1 MSEKDEDKEKGMTK
15 DERQR
20 LKDEYAGIFMI
31 ADNDPSGELMTV
43 AKEYRRRLK
52 KNEPDAFK
60 NADDAADFWQNALFD
75 NEYWSG
81 QSVAEQTAET
91 NEADPSLAGEV
102 EDQKNDVSTNVESAA
117 RNIGI
122 NLDPARM
129 AEITDQAWRE
139 GWNEQQIRDNLRAD
153 ADGLLA
159 ESLDNSGFGGS
170 LGRYAADLSEWSARN
185 GFAIDQSDADRMLS
199 SVAFGEKTYEQVQQE
214 LRQSYMVGAFPA
226 WSDMINAGMDIYD
239 LASPYRSVAQRMLG
253 RGNITMTDPVMK
265 EMMMTQGED
274 GSFKQRALWEAER
287 YIRNTDE
294 WQGTDDAAETYAKGM
309 SAVSAMFGF
318 G

>member
-1 MSEKDEDKEKGMTK
+1 MSEKDKDEGMTK

-31 ADNDPSGELMTV
+31 ADNDPSGELMKA
-43 AKEYRRRLK
+43 AKEYRRRLNK
-52 KNEPDAFK
+52 KNPNAFK
-60 NADDAADFWQNALFD
+60 NEEDAADFWQNALRD

-91 NEADPSLAGEV
+91 NEADPSLKGEV
-102 EDQKNDVSTNVESAA
+102 EDQKNDVGTSVENAA

-122 NLDPARM
+122 NLDPTRM

-139 GWNEQQIRDNLRAD
+139 GWNESQIREALRAD
-153 ADGLLA
+153 ADNLLA
-159 ESLDNSGFGGS
+159 ESEDNSGFGGS

-185 GFAIDQSDADRMLS
+185 GFAIDQADADRMLA
-199 SVAFGEKTYEQVQQE
+199 SVAFGDKTYEQVQQE

-226 WSDMINAGMDIYD
+226 WADMINAGMDIYD

-253 RGNITMTDPVMK
+253 RGNITMTDPIMK
-265 EMMMTQGED
+265 EMMMTQNAD
-274 GSFKQRALWEAER
+274 GSFSQRALWEAER

-294 WQGTDDAAETYAKGM
+294 WQGTDDAAETYVKGM
-309 SAVSAMFGF
+309 NAVNAMFGF